1 MIISADT
8 LRKLKNDNDK
18 GISLAKTD
26 TITFQEA
33 SKRCRAYINSRD
45 NGNSMF
51 GNASYVDKKRETL
64 EMIED
69 FVDTL
74 DTLVDGYEKD
84 TSELKRMLKNNIV
97 NYGPLTDLIDVNN
110 EDVDEIQVNT
120 LTETFYVER
129 GVTKRLD
136 YKFPNSNEVKK
147 IIEKLIEKGDRLNAE
162 NPFINARTSEGFR
175 LNITHPSISKGGHYS
190 LTLRKQRSKP
200 IQDKDIL
207 NNGTVTRNMLS
218 LMRLLPKGRV
228 NWATV
233 GSTGSGKTVLNNVLL
248 PYIDAGL
255 RCIYIENPTELRP
268 EQLGPDGVTVINN
281 FLQLEAKNV
290 DDKEK
295 PHVPSMYNLLVNALR
310 QTPDYIVPGEVR
322 APKEFEVALTAAQTG
337 HNVFT
342 TYHAEDPEDALFRF
356 LNAVLK
362 ISQAPAELIL
372 RDICSAFRFI
382 VNVKRLGDGS
392 RRVMYITEVGL
403 PDGLN
408 VNLTH
413 LYKYVVDRVEEV
425 VDERTGKLR
434 PKYYGR
440 HIRVNPISV
449 WFQKKLQEEG
459 IPQKYYEFF
468 AEDPELLRLESEI
481 DGLPGELL
489 LDENGNE
496 ITLDPEVEYKD
507 VTPVYVEGTPE
518 YNKLLDLHNK
528 RKLRL
533 QAEKRRRD
541 ALRQAREDY

>member
-1 MIISADT
+1 MIITADK
-8 LRKLKNDNDK
+8 LRKLKNDYDS
-18 GISLAKTD
+18 GITLEKTD

-33 SKRCRAYINSRD
+33 TKRCRSYINSRD

-64 EMIED
+64 EMIDD

-74 DTLVDGYEKD
+74 DTLVDGFAND
-84 TSELKRMLKNNIV
+84 TAELKRILKNNIV

-120 LTETFYVER
+120 LTETFYVEK
-129 GVTKRLD
+129 GVTKKLD
-136 YKFPNSNEVKK
+136 HEFANRNEVKK
-147 IIEKLIEKGDRLNAE
+147 IIEKLIEKGDRLNAD

-175 LNITHPSISKGGHYS
+175 LNITHYSISKGGHYS

-200 IQDKDIL
+200 ITDADIL
-207 NNGTVTRNMLS
+207 SNGTVTRNMLS

-228 NWATV
+228 NWSTV
-233 GSTGSGKTVLNNVLL
+233 GGTGSGKTVLNNVLL
-248 PYIDAGL
+248 PYIDPGL

-268 EQLGPDGVTVINN
+268 EQYDENNKVINN

-290 DDKEK
+290 DDKDR
-295 PHVPSMYNLLVNALR
+295 PDVPSMYNLLVNALR

-362 ISQAPAELIL
+362 ISQAPAELIM

-382 VNVKRLGDGS
+382 INVKRLADGS
-392 RRVMYITEVGL
+392 RRVMYISEVGR

-408 VNLTH
+408 VNITH

-425 VDERTGKLR
+425 VDERTGKVR

-459 IPQKYYEFF
+459 VAQKYYEFF
-468 AEDPELLRLESEI
+468 AEDPELLRLASEI

-496 ITLDPEVEYKD
+496 ITLDPELEYKS
-507 VTPVYVEGTPE
+507 VTPVYVKGTPE
-518 YNKLLDLHNK
+518 YDNLIDLHKK
-528 RKLRL
+528 RVLRL
-533 QAEKRRRD
+533 EAEKRRRD
-541 ALRQAREDY
+541 ALRQARDNY